1 MFLKRQVIP
10 GTTKRTIGVPSWHV
24 DKCGAVHDA
33 DGLNFDVRFIHKDK
47 PLLPKEWIKKITAAF
62 HLSGKSRANR
72 FPGRGV
78 WLLGFAAF
86 LTSVTIAA
94 IIPRGGNSTPTNTL
108 VPSTPPQ
115 TVQLG
120 ETPVTAAIDP
130 PTSSPAEMEAPRNT
144 PDRERW
150 TEVTIRR
157 GDTLSD
163 VLKRAGHDSSDIHR
177 LIQSNPDARVFRQ
190 MYPGQILR
198 MRAKDDG
205 PLQELVYETGP
216 GEAFHLVR
224 HEDRFELTKELRT
237 FETRLAHVSGTIESS
252 LFEDGQNAGLS
263 DNLIMKLVEIFGWDI
278 DFALDLRRGDSF
290 SVIHEEKF
298 WRGQKVTEGSILAAE
313 FVNQGRVFRAIAFR
327 DANGY
332 TSYYAPDGTSVRRPF
347 LRTPVEF
354 SRITSRFTGNRYH
367 PVLKTW
373 RAHKGVDYAA
383 PTGTPVRATAS
394 GRILSI
400 GWNGGGYGKRIVI
413 RHNSTYNTVYAHL
426 SRFRSDLRVGS
437 FVDQGQTIGYVGAT
451 GLASGPHLHYEFQVN
466 GAHRN
471 PLTYKFTGGEKLPSQ
486 NRDEFARLASN
497 WSARLDLISHGTQ
510 IAASRQTEN
519 PL

>member
-1 MFLKRQVIP
+1 MSYRLLKRI
-10 GTTKRTIGVPSWHV
+10 
-24 DKCGAVHDA
+24 A
-33 DGLNFDVRFIHKDK
+33 
-47 PLLPKEWIKKITAAF
+47 TAIR
-62 HLSGKSRANR
+62 HSGKAHAHRI
-72 FPGRGV
+72 PGRGV
-78 WLLGFAAF
+78 WLLGLAAF

-94 IIPRGGNSTPTNTL
+94 IIPRGSDTL
-108 VPSTPPQ
+108 PANAVIPSMPPQ

-120 ETPVTAAIDP
+120 ETDIPIAVDPVSKP
-130 PTSSPAEMEAPRNT
+130 PAEAANPRNT
-144 PDRERW
+144 ADREQW
-150 TEVTIRR
+150 TEITIRK

-163 VLKRAGHDSSDIHR
+163 ILNRAGHDSSDIHR

-190 MYPGQILR
+190 MYPGQKLR
-198 MRAKDDG
+198 LRAGANG
-205 PLQELVYETGP
+205 PLQELVYETDP

-224 HEDRFELTKELRT
+224 REDHFELTKELRT
-237 FETRLAHVSGTIESS
+237 FETRVAHVSGIIESS
-252 LFEDGQNAGLS
+252 LFEDGQDAGLS
-263 DNLIMKLVEIFGWDI
+263 DNLVMKLVEIFGWDI

-298 WRGQKVTEGSILAAE
+298 WRGQKVTDGVILAAE

-332 TSYYAPDGTSVRRPF
+332 TSYYTPDGTSVRRPF

-354 SRITSRFTGNRYH
+354 SRITSRFTGGRYH
-367 PVLKTW
+367 PILKTW

-383 PTGTPVRATAS
+383 PVGTPVRATAS
-394 GRILSI
+394 GRLLSI

-413 RHNSTYNTVYAHL
+413 RHNATYNTVYAHL
-426 SRFRSDLRVGS
+426 SRFRDGLRVGS

-471 PLTYKFTGGEKLPSQ
+471 PLTFKFTGGGKIASQ
-486 NRDEFARLASN
+486 NRDEFARLAN
-497 WSARLDLISHGTQ
+497 DWTARLDLISHGTR
-510 IAASRQTEN
+510 ITASR
-519 PL
+519 

>member
-1 MFLKRQVIP
+1 M
-10 GTTKRTIGVPSWHV
+10 
-24 DKCGAVHDA
+24 
-33 DGLNFDVRFIHKDK
+33 
-47 PLLPKEWIKKITAAF
+47 
-62 HLSGKSRANR
+62 
-72 FPGRGV
+72 
-78 WLLGFAAF
+78 WLLGLAAF

-94 IIPRGGNSTPTNTL
+94 IIPRGGDSLPAGTL

-115 TVQLG
+115 TVQVG
-120 ETPVTAAIDP
+120 ETSVPAAAG
-130 PTSSPAEMEAPRNT
+130 PTTDTSADTEVSRKT

-150 TEVTIRR
+150 TEITIHK

-163 VLKRAGHDSSDIHR
+163 ILKRAGHDSSEIHR
-177 LIQSNPDARVFRQ
+177 LIQTNPDARVFRQ
-190 MYPGQILR
+190 MHPGQKLR
-198 MRAKDDG
+198 MRAEING
-205 PLQELVYETGP
+205 PLQELVYETDP

-224 HEDRFELTKELRT
+224 HENRFELTKELRT
-237 FETRLAHVSGTIESS
+237 FETRIAHVSGTIESS
-252 LFEDGQNAGLS
+252 LFEDGQDAGLS

-298 WRGQKVTEGSILAAE
+298 WRGQKVTDGAILAAE

-354 SRITSRFTGNRYH
+354 SRITSRFTGSRYH
-367 PVLKTW
+367 PILKTW

-383 PTGTPVRATAS
+383 PVGTPVRATAS
-394 GRILSI
+394 GRVLSI
-400 GWNGGGYGKRIVI
+400 GWGGGYGKRIVL
-413 RHNSTYNTVYAHL
+413 RHNTTYNTVYAHL

-466 GAHRN
+466 GVHCN
-471 PLTYKFTGGEKLPSQ
+471 PLTFKFTGEAKIASQ
-486 NRDEFARLASN
+486 NRDEFARLAKN
-497 WSARLDLISHGTQ
+497 WGARLDVISHDAQ
-510 IAASRQTEN
+510 IAANR
-519 PL
+519 

>member
-10 GTTKRTIGVPSWHV
+10 GAAKRTIGAPSWHV
-24 DKCGAVHDA
+24 DKYSPANDS
-33 DGLNFDVRFIHKDK
+33 DSLNFDVRFYIQEAL
-47 PLLPKEWIKKITAAF
+47 PLSKRLFKKIASAF
-62 HLSGKSRANR
+62 RLLGKAHARR
-72 FPGRGV
+72 VPGRGV
-78 WLLGFAAF
+78 WLLGLAAF

-94 IIPRGGNSTPTNTL
+94 IIPRGNDSLPANTL
-108 VPSTPPQ
+108 IPSTPPQ

-120 ETPVTAAIDP
+120 ETPVTAATDL
-130 PTSSPAEMEAPRNT
+130 PTNAPAEMEAAPKT

-150 TEVTIRR
+150 TEVAIRR

-163 VLKRAGHDSSDIHR
+163 ILQRAGHDSSDIHR

-198 MRAKDDG
+198 MRAEDGG

-252 LFEDGQNAGLS
+252 LFEDGQDTGLT

-278 DFALDLRRGDSF
+278 DFALDLRRGDNF

-298 WRGQKVTEGSILAAE
+298 WRGQKVTDGTILAAE

-367 PVLKTW
+367 PILKTW

-471 PLTYKFTGGEKLPSQ
+471 PLTFKFTGGGKIASQ
-486 NRDEFARLASN
+486 NRDEFTRLAN
-497 WSARLDLISHGTQ
+497 DWSARLDVISHKTRV
-510 IAASRQTEN
+510 ASGK
-519 PL
+519 